1 VNDDGM
7 DAGEDVAHR
16 TAATSAVVRHNQSL
30 WR

>member
-1 VNDDGM
+1 M

-16 TAATSAVVRHNQSL
+16 TAATSAVVHQNQSL